1 MWTWPNCKL
10 GQGKVSNIVKH
21 FLHVWPGEMRVGG
34 PVANLINLLPP
45 PDCLPLSAPGSPLS
59 PRKLWPALINVPL
72 LLHQSGLGWDQ
83 VQSWQAASWIWILI
97 GAGSEAR
104 IGMMGWVIIFFY
116 RLFIISISSFEHSS
130 FRFLTIKIQSNFTM
144 DHVGMRVWWKCRER
158 EGVR

>member
-1 MWTWPNCKL
+1 MWTWPNHKL

-72 LLHQSGLGWDQ
+72 LPHQTGLGGGWMVDQ

-97 GAGSEAR
+97 PPTLSTLLPGLVITILQDAWRWVRSENR
-104 IGMMGWVIIFFY
+104 NDGLGHNFLLQTLHYLYFFIWTF
-116 RLFIISISSFEHSS
+116 FISFS
-130 FRFLTIKIQSNFTM
+130 
-144 DHVGMRVWWKCRER
+144 DH
-158 EGVR
+158 